1 MAYRVR
7 IFCRDCLGN
16 DETGCFD
23 GGTELLEGWFP
34 TIDQAGDRGMRAA
47 AEGEAWEWEVIDD
60 HGNVVSSA
68 KLRF

>member
-23 GGTELLEGWFP
+23 GGTELLAGVFS
-34 TIDQAGDRGMRAA
+34 TVDQAGDRGMRAA
-47 AEGEAWEWEVIDD
+47 AEGEGWAWEVIDD
-60 HGNVVSSA
+60 HGNVVSTEQQ
-68 KLRF
+68 RW